1 MKAPIVNL
9 ALALTIILSSASAF
23 AQIESQQRLSPL
35 DQALE
40 LYQQYSGKTVLRSPN
55 LPSLS
60 EFNKPI
66 PSSDI
71 NGMKVV
77 LENELTTHGIEFVP
91 LREVF
96 VLAVES
102 GWKNSAAA
110 SYITSIKASNASV
123 LPSPASSPQTPAEEK
138 IPPGTIDFRSADLN
152 QFLELYGMMINR
164 NLLRSMQ
171 ISSSDFQLRTQTPVT
186 KDDAIH

>member
-9 ALALTIILSSASAF
+9 ALALTSILLGAAAF
-23 AQIESQQRLSPL
+23 AQTESQQRLSPL

-55 LPSLS
+55 LPSIS

-66 PSSDI
+66 PSSDT

-77 LENELTTHGIEFVP
+77 LENELTKHGIEFVP

-96 VLAVES
+96 VLAVET

-110 SYITSIKASNASV
+110 SYIASV
-123 LPSPASSPQTPAEEK
+123 LPSPASSPQIPAEEK

-152 QFLELYGMMINR
+152 QFLELYGIMINR

-171 ISSSDFQLRTQTPVT
+171 ISSSDFQLRPQTPVT
-186 KDDAIH
+186 KDEVGNP